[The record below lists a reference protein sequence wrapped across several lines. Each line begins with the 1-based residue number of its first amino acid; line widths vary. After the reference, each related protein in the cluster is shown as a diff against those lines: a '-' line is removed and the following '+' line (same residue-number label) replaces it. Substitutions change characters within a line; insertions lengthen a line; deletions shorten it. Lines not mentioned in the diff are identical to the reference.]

1 MKNIDLISYEENLNK
16 FLRLNSFPVAIK
28 FLKNL
33 EEIHKE
39 DIDKYNRIHIESI
52 NIMKQMKLLDKND
65 R

>member
-33 EEIHKE
+33 EEIPERTKRPLK
-39 DIDKYNRIHIESI
+39 DLKI
-52 NIMKQMKLLDKND
+52 NLRLAKQLEWLGNTVG
-65 R
+65 